1 MIDIIITL
9 DYEIFGNGT
18 GDVIKH
24 IIQPTNRLLE
34 ICDRYNAKLTIMFEI
49 GEYWAFK
56 EAESEDKLENLNY
69 SPSEL
74 MEKQAKDA
82 IKRGHDVQ
90 LHLHPQWIG
99 SEYINGYWKLNF
111 DFWRLPNLPH
121 GLGSKDD
128 IFSIKGAL
136 HKGKTDLEKM
146 LRCVNDNYECIGF
159 RAGGWCIQPE
169 KDVISAMKDV
179 GIKVD
184 TSVFKGGYEN
194 SSESFFDFRNA
205 NNNWGYWWTTND
217 NINLVGE
224 RGENIVELPIYANFK
239 WGISNVK
246 LTKLLTTIR
255 REYEQGRNPYQFQK
269 RSDTKNKLRLVKRL
283 FKKTPIKWDFCKL
296 SAREMKN
303 FLDIVIENNRRSRGS
318 SICIPVVMIGH
329 SKDFFN
335 QKEFEKFLKTCDKNY
350 PRELIRFSTLQT
362 IVHKIEKEALTW
374 E

>member
-49 GEYWAFK
+49 GEYWSFK
-56 EAESEDKLENLNY
+56 KAESDGKLENLDH
-69 SPSEL
+69 SPSGL
-74 MEKQAKDA
+74 MERQAKDA

-99 SEYINGYWKLNF
+99 AEYTNGHWKLNF

-128 IFSIKGAL
+128 IYSIKGAL
-136 HKGKTDLEKM
+136 YKGKTDLEKM
-146 LRCVNDNYECIGF
+146 LRCVNDNYESIGF

-169 KDVISAMKDV
+169 KDVISAMRDS
-179 GIKVD
+179 GLKVD

-194 SSESFFDFRNA
+194 SGEAFYDFRNA
-205 NNNWGYWWTTND
+205 SNNWGYWWTTND
-217 NINLVGE
+217 NVNLVGE
-224 RGENIVELPIYANFK
+224 RGENIVELPIYSQLK

-246 LTKLLTTIR
+246 LTRLLTTIR
-255 REYEQGRNPYQFQK
+255 RESEQGSNPYQFQK
-269 RSDTKNKLRLVKRL
+269 RSNIKNKLELVKRL

-303 FLDIVIENNRRSRGS
+303 FLDIVIESNRKSGWS
-318 SICIPVVMIGH
+318 NIYPVVMIGH

-350 PRELIRFSTLQT
+350 PRKLIRFSTLQT
-362 IVHKIEKEALTW
+362 IVPRIEKEALT
-374 E
+374 